1 MRGDQMSEVD
11 NVEKEMNRGF
21 IQLVVLLLLEKP
33 MYGYMIV
40 RVLEQNGVLVDEN
53 TLYPLLRRLEE
64 KGALSSRWDAAEA
77 KARKYYEVTDQ
88 GRALR
93 GSLLE
98 IWQQQGKAI
107 EALRREVE
115 S

>member
-1 MRGDQMSEVD
+1 MNEVD
-11 NVEKEMNRGF
+11 NAEKEMNRGF
-21 IQLVVLLLLEKP
+21 LQLVVLLLLEKA

-40 RVLEQNGVLVDEN
+40 RVLEEQGLTVDEN

-64 KGALSSRWDAAEA
+64 KGALSSRWDATEA

-88 GRALR
+88 GRVLR

-98 IWQQQGKAI
+98 IWVKQGKTI
-107 EALRREVE
+107 QTLRQEVK

>member
-1 MRGDQMSEVD
+1 MNEVE
-11 NVEKEMNRGF
+11 NAEKEMNRGF
-21 IQLVVLLLLEKP
+21 VQLVVLLLLEKP

-40 RVLEQNGVLVDEN
+40 RVLQQNDILVDEN

-77 KARKYYEVTDQ
+77 KARKYYAVTDQ
-88 GRALR
+88 GRVLR

-98 IWQQQGKAI
+98 IWEHQGKAI
-107 EALRREVE
+107 QSLRREVE